1 MPDDLRSGPDEI
13 GQRDAKQGIELH
25 RMRWVLHISTALAI
39 VALGIVLWVFV
50 V

>member
-13 GQRDAKQGIELH
+13 GQTEAKQGIELH
-25 RMRWVLHISTALAI
+25 RMRWVLHISVALAI
-39 VALGIVLWVFV
+39 IALGIVLLVFV